1 MRHVSMQGLTAP
13 PTWAAKAKRTLDAVR
28 AAVAAGTERKFN
40 SHWAEDAVRDLLLG
54 LVGVKCWYCETL
66 IVRADITVD
75 HFRPK
80 SEVLDVPGHPG
91 YWWLAYEVS
100 NYRIACKH
108 CNSGGARYNGVRE
121 GRAKGSQFPLIGGT
135 RARTSVDDLNSE
147 QPLLLDPAHP
157 RDPDLL
163 GFDSA
168 GYARRSSTPYSPA
181 ETNRGLCR
189 ADETIRILALNDSHL
204 VPLRGRLMREVTVL
218 ARYGDKTDIQQLIDD
233 KVGPKAP
240 YSSAAAMALALQ
252 RAVDQPAAAPALAAT
267 TPRTAPTI
275 DPARSRVDLHDLLQ
289 HLDPDDLK
297 AGITLTGRHEKKVH
311 RAVLNHEG
319 QIDVGGR
326 PWRTP
331 TTAARVATGSNKID
345 GWDFWRLTIAGVEQ
359 TLAEFRAT
367 HYPPTAPT

>member
-1 MRHVSMQGLTAP
+1 MRHVNMQGLTAP
-13 PTWAAKAKRTLDAVR
+13 PAWATRAKRTLDAVR
-28 AAVAAGTERKFN
+28 AAVAAGTEREFS

-54 LVGVKCWYCETL
+54 LVGVKCWYCESL

-75 HFRPK
+75 HYRPK

-91 YWWLAYEVS
+91 YWWLAYDVS

-147 QPLLLDPAHP
+147 QPLLLDPANHS
-157 RDPDLL
+157 DPDLL

-168 GYARRSSTPYSPA
+168 GYARRSNIPYSPA

-204 VPLRGRLMREVTVL
+204 VPLRSHLMHEVGVL
-218 ARYGDKTDIQQLIDD
+218 ARFGDDPAIQQLIDD

-240 YSSAAAMALALQ
+240 YSSAAAMALAVQ
-252 RAVDQPAAAPALAAT
+252 RACDRPASAPTTAAT
-267 TPRTAPTI
+267 TPTPAA
-275 DPARSRVDLHDLLQ
+275 DPARSRVDLQDLLE

-297 AGITLTGRHEKKVH
+297 VGITLTGRHEKKVH
-311 RAVLNHEG
+311 QAFLNHEG
-319 QIDVGGR
+319 QINVLGR
-326 PWRTP
+326 LWRTP
-331 TTAARVATGSNKID
+331 TTAARAATGSNKID

-359 TLAEFRAT
+359 TFAEFRAT
-367 HYPPTAPT
+367 HFPLPAPA

>member
-1 MRHVSMQGLTAP
+1 MRHVNMQGLTAP
-13 PTWAAKAKRTLDAVR
+13 PAWATKAKRTLDAVR
-28 AAVAAGTERKFN
+28 VAVAAGTKRTFTM
-40 SHWAEDAVRDLLLG
+40 HWTEDAVRNLLLE
-54 LVGVKCWYCETL
+54 LVGDKCWYCETL

-75 HFRPK
+75 HYRPK

-91 YWWLAYEVS
+91 YWWLAYDMS
-100 NYRIACKH
+100 NYRIACRH

-135 RARTSVDDLNSE
+135 RAHTAADDLDRE
-147 QPLLLDPAHP
+147 QPLLLDPAHHS
-157 RDPDLL
+157 DPDLL

-168 GYARRSSTPYSPA
+168 GYARRSNTPYSLA
-181 ETNRGLCR
+181 ETKRGLCR

-204 VPLRGRLMREVTVL
+204 VPLRSRLMREVGVL

-240 YSSAAAMALALQ
+240 YSSAAAMALALH
-252 RAVDQPAAAPALAAT
+252 RACDRPAAAPITAT
-267 TPRTAPTI
+267 TPTPAV
-275 DPARSRVDLHDLLQ
+275 DPARSRVDLQDLLQ

-311 RAVLNHEG
+311 QAVLNHEG
-319 QIDVGGR
+319 QINVLGR

-331 TTAARVATGSNKID
+331 TTAARAATGSNKID

-367 HYPPTAPT
+367 HFPPPAPA

>member
-1 MRHVSMQGLTAP
+1 MRHVNMQGLTAP
-13 PTWAAKAKRTLDAVR
+13 PAWATRAKRTLDAVR
-28 AAVAAGTERKFN
+28 AAVAAGTEREFN

-75 HFRPK
+75 HYRPK

-157 RDPDLL
+157 SDPDLL

-168 GYARRSSTPYSPA
+168 GYARRSNTPYSPA

-189 ADETIRILALNDSHL
+189 VDETIRILALNDSHL
-204 VPLRGRLMREVTVL
+204 VPLRSRLMREVTVL
-218 ARYGDKTDIQQLIDD
+218 ACYGDKTDIRQLIDD

-252 RAVDQPAAAPALAAT
+252 RAVAQLAAAPTPAAT
-267 TPRTAPTI
+267 TPTPAV

-289 HLDPDDLK
+289 HLDPDALK
-297 AGITLTGRHEKKVH
+297 AGIILTGWHEKKVL

-319 QIDVGGR
+319 RIDVWGR
-326 PWRTP
+326 LWGTP
-331 TTAARVATGSNKID
+331 TTAARAATGSNKID
-345 GWDFWRLTIAGVEQ
+345 GWDFWHLTITGVEQ
-359 TLAEFRAT
+359 TLAEFRSRHFPAVSL
-367 HYPPTAPT
+367 P